1 MISIRAARHVELQWL
16 REIEI
21 AAGQVFGEVGL
32 PEIAAHE
39 PYDIATM
46 AKYVDAG
53 HAWAIADDDA
63 AVGYAIVDI
72 VDGLTHLEQLSVHPD
87 SGRRG
92 LGGRLL
98 EHVCEWAGDEGFPAV
113 TLTTFRH
120 LAWNAPFYA
129 AHGFRE
135 LADDELGP
143 ELRRLREE
151 EAREGLDP
159 ALRVCMRRDL

>member
-1 MISIRAARHVELQWL
+1 MISIRPARHVELQSL

-21 AAGQVFGEVGL
+21 AAGQVFAEVGL

-39 PYDIATM
+39 PYDLATM

-53 HAWAIADDDA
+53 HAWVIANDDTAI
-63 AVGYAIVDI
+63 GYAIVDV
-72 VDGLTHLEQLSVHPD
+72 VDGLAHLEQVSVHPD
-87 SGRRG
+87 WGRRG
-92 LGGRLL
+92 LGARLL
-98 EHVCEWAGDEGFPAV
+98 EHVCDWATDEGFPAV
-113 TLTTFRH
+113 TLTTFTH

-135 LADDELGP
+135 LTENELGP

>member
-1 MISIRAARHVELQWL
+1 MISIRPARHEEVQSL

-21 AAGQVFGEVGL
+21 AAGQVFVEVGL

-39 PYDIATM
+39 PYDVTTM

-53 HAWAIADDDA
+53 HAWVIADDDT

-72 VDGLTHLEQLSVHPD
+72 VGGLAHLEQVSVHPD
-87 SGRRG
+87 WGRRG
-92 LGGRLL
+92 LGARLL
-98 EHVCEWAGDEGFPAV
+98 EHVCGWASDEGFAAM
-113 TLTTFRH
+113 TLTTFTH

-135 LADDELGP
+135 LTDDDLGP
-143 ELRRLREE
+143 DLRRLREE